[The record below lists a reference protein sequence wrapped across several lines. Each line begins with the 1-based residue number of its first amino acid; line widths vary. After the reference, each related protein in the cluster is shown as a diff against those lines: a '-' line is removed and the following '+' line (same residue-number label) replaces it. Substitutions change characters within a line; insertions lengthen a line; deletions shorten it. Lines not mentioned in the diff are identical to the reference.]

1 MYDEVEERG
10 GSIANARWAD
20 PDYIVDR
27 YPFEPGTI
35 WVGRNP
41 HCFED
46 AIGYA
51 DSRHVLVCAGSG
63 SGKGRSFIVNN
74 LAVWPG
80 STVTYDPKGD
90 LPKILAARRG
100 QGDDH
105 CEGMEQ
111 DVFVLD
117 PLGKTGLGADMLAYY
132 DPLSSLDPND
142 GELPTWAR
150 RIAASLV
157 QKSEGT
163 ESGEWVKR
171 AERFIALVIMHV
183 VTSPLYKDQRTLIT
197 VLSLIM
203 EGEQTLFDRIA
214 EKNPA
219 AVEKMKNPFSLL
231 IDEMCNNEACRGWIA
246 KDARSIQRQFAKTP
260 KFAESVRG
268 EAADQLDWLK
278 SEGIEIALTGKSGV
292 ERRLDEARAFNPAI
306 LKAATKGASV
316 FIVMPQDDLK
326 TYLPWV
332 QCIMLGIFAA
342 MRSDPKP
349 PQSGHQTLMVIDEFL
364 SLGYQDYVA
373 DAMDNIRSAGT
384 KLVIIVQN
392 FGKLKK
398 LYGDEID
405 SFYSNCGLELYFGKI
420 GDVAGDHLLKQL
432 GEIEVVKTAQNTSSS
447 KTTQTNRSTST
458 ATGKTTSEG
467 GSESDSLSINI
478 GVTQSSSMTEGW
490 QTNYSSGTSSSDSF
504 NWSEGVNWSDSRN
517 WGRSSGN
524 TMGKNYSPHVF
535 FEGLKHS
542 NNYGTSLNRSR
553 GGGKTRGG
561 SRTKGG
567 ARTEGTNYSE
577 SSGTSGSQ
585 SQSEGRS
592 QTEGQT
598 RQTGKT
604 WQTGESFT
612 TTQTTGSSEGY
623 QIGNGT
629 AESFHK
635 KPLLE
640 LHEMNAYFRDLD
652 WKDRDHP
659 AYPGLALVRISGE
672 PPFFVRRSN
681 YDQDAY
687 FERCFT
693 PDQTHKFLPL
703 HEQPLLGYQ
712 YTPDHILEFFVPPK
726 LVSAG
731 FSGRGEQRR
740 FNWLKAGDP
749 LMTIEASGEA
759 TIYGTAPIGGR
770 VMSVVEGQSETDG
783 FVIAL
788 RADAILSEQDKLA
801 YSNSVF
807 GPKLED
813 MRRAEEQ
820 AARREEQR
828 KRREEQERRKREQ
841 EELKRAQERKAEEER
856 RKAQEQARKH
866 EQERRRAEEAKRAK
880 QREEG
885 RSHWIGYARKRA
897 NLNLEIEAHNKF
909 KKGDILTKLW
919 MIITFESRGQNL
931 SREVLRVHKERESDI
946 RKKHGGKPSD
956 VSLNPLKV
964 YLE

>member
-1 MYDEVEERG
+1 MYDEVDERG

-27 YPFEPGTI
+27 YPFEPGTVWI
-35 WVGRNP
+35 GRNP

-46 AIGYA
+46 AVGYS

-63 SGKGRSFIVNN
+63 SGKGRSFIINN

-100 QGDDH
+100 QGDAH

-111 DVFVLD
+111 EVFVLD
-117 PLGKTGLGADMLAYY
+117 PLGKTSLGADMLAYY
-132 DPLSSLDPND
+132 DPLSSLDAND

-157 QKSEGT
+157 QRSEGT

-183 VTSPLYKDQRTLIT
+183 VTSPLYKDNRTLVT

-219 AVEKMKNPFSLL
+219 AIEKMQNPFALL
-231 IDEMCNNEACRGWIA
+231 IDEMCNNDACRGWIA

-260 KFAESVRG
+260 KFTESVRG

-278 SEGIEIALTGKSGV
+278 SEGIEIALTGKSGA
-292 ERRLDEARAFNPAI
+292 EKRLDDSRAFDPAI
-306 LKAATKGASV
+306 LKAAQRGASV

-342 MRSDPKP
+342 MRANPEPPK
-349 PQSGHQTLMVIDEFL
+349 SGHQTLMVIDEFL
-364 SLGYQDYVA
+364 SLGYQDYIA

-405 SFYSNCGLELYFGKI
+405 SFYSNCGLELYFGNI
-420 GDVAGDHLLKQL
+420 GDVAGDHLIKQL
-432 GEIEVVKTAQNTSSS
+432 GEIEVVKTAKNTNSS
-447 KTTQTNRSTST
+447 KTTQTSQSTSQ
-458 ATGKTTSEG
+458 ATGRTTSEG
-467 GSESDSLSINI
+467 ITESESQSINI
-478 GVTQSSSMTEGW
+478 GLTQSSSKTEGW
-490 QTNYSSGTSSSDSF
+490 QTNFSSGASSSDSF
-504 NWSEGVNWSDSRN
+504 NWSEGVNWSNSRN
-517 WGRSSGN
+517 WGQSSGK
-524 TMGKNYSPHVF
+524 TMGTNYSPHVF
-535 FEGLKHS
+535 FEGLRRS
-542 NNYGTSLNRSR
+542 NNYGTSFNRNR
-553 GGGKTRGG
+553 GGGKTKGG

-598 RQTGKT
+598 LQSGKS

-612 TTQTTGSSEGY
+612 TTETTGRSEGY

-640 LHEMNAYFRDLD
+640 IHEMNVYFRDLD

-681 YDQDAY
+681 YDQDSY

-693 PDQTHKFLPL
+693 PDQSHKFLPL

-712 YTPDHILEFFVPPK
+712 YTPEHVLEFYVPPK
-726 LVSAG
+726 LVNAG
-731 FSGRGEQRR
+731 FAGRGEQRR

-749 LMTIEASGEA
+749 LMTIQASGEA
-759 TIYGTAPIGGR
+759 TIHANAPIGGR
-770 VMSVVEGQSETDG
+770 VMSVVEMQSDGDG
-783 FVIAL
+783 FVIAM
-788 RADAILSEQDKLA
+788 RADAIMSDQEKIA

-813 MRRAEEQ
+813 MRRAEEHE
-820 AARREEQR
+820 ARRAEQR
-828 KRREEQERRKREQ
+828 RRREEQERKKREQEDRKREQ
-841 EELKRAQERKAEEER
+841 ERRAEAERQKAR
-856 RKAQEQARKH
+856 EQARKL
-866 EQERRRAEEAKRAK
+866 EQERRRAEEAKLAQK
-880 QREEG
+880 REEG
-885 RSHWIGYARKRA
+885 RSSWIGYARKRERF
-897 NLNLEIEAHNKF
+897 NYDIEAANKF
-909 KKGDILTKLW
+909 KKGDIITKIW
-919 MIITFESRGQNL
+919 MIITMASRGQNL
-931 SREVLRVHKERESDI
+931 TREMLATHKERESHL
-946 RKKHGGKPSD
+946 RTKHGGKPAD
-956 VSLNPLKV
+956 IKLPALKV